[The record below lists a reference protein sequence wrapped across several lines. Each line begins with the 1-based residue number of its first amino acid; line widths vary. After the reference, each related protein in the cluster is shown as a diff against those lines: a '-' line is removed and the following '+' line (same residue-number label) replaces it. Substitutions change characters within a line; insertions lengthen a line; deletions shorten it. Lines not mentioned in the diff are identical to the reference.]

1 MAWACNC
8 LKMRT
13 RNIFHSTTRVAKRD
27 REVLPAVRGRRA
39 KAEEDGLPS
48 HLASVRPESALFR
61 PGAVGPPARI
71 ATACGGGRPKIST
84 LSLTCPRP
92 EAVHRYASAQPI
104 DFLAPFGA
112 ALGNPEMAG
121 HQTVRASTKNASFPT
136 RKLQVSHKVKFSY
149 VHPGFR
155 MDTS

>member
-1 MAWACNC
+1 M
-8 LKMRT
+8 KQ
-13 RNIFHSTTRVAKRD
+13 
-27 REVLPAVRGRRA
+27 LPAQAQR
-39 KAEEDGLPS
+39 KSTL
-48 HLASVRPESALFR
+48 LANVENPDVTGVHNENDLNMLTRFRSERALFR

-84 LSLTCPRP
+84 LR
-92 EAVHRYASAQPI
+92 EAVHRYASAQPL

-136 RKLQVSHKVKFSY
+136 QKLQVSYKVKFSY
-149 VHPGFR
+149 V
-155 MDTS
+155 